1 MLPQYMNHRNRWGR
15 LERAGQLYNRKQG
28 RRIATLLC
36 DMTAKAVRV
45 RDAAD
50 AQLTALL
57 ELLATAFGRNTSQV
71 YCLYNE
77 CAWDWACCIAVPGK
91 TIVVAFFHVAP
102 AITFCPLSSKMLSDL
117 PHIHSCALVS
127 SGVGSG

>member
-77 CAWDWACCIAVPGK
+77 CAWDWACCIAVPDNSRGLLSCCACYHILPTFFK
-91 TIVVAFFHVAP
+91 DVV
-102 AITFCPLSSKMLSDL
+102 
-117 PHIHSCALVS
+117 
-127 SGVGSG
+127 